1 VITLRRDTLTFTFPE
16 ISREVRALV
25 NRKIKQLAAQLP
37 PTWDR
42 DALISKIESHRD
54 FHKLGQ
60 EEREFARESL
70 RTWVPA
76 NVEWIPFWLL

>member
-42 DALISKIESHRD
+42 DAKRRAVLPQWKR
-54 FHKLGQ
+54 F
-60 EEREFARESL
+60 
-70 RTWVPA
+70 
-76 NVEWIPFWLL
+76 